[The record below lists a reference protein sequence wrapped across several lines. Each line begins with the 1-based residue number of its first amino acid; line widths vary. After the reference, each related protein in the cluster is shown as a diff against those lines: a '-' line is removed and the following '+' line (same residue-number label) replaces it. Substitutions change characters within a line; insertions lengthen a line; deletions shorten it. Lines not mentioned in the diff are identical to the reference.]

1 MELKFL
7 KNDKHE
13 VEVEIADLTLAEIL
27 RVYLNKNSGVTFAA
41 WKREHYTK
49 SPVLKVKTKDKD
61 VKAVMKEAVSSIA
74 EDLDKVLADF
84 KALK

>member
-7 KNDKHE
+7 THEKHE
-13 VEVEIADLTLAEIL
+13 VEVEVPNLTLAEIL
-27 RVYLNKNSGVTFAA
+27 RVYLNKNSNVVFAA

-61 VKAVMKEAVSSIA
+61 VKVVIKEAVSAIT
-74 EDLDKVLADF
+74 EDLDKVSSDF